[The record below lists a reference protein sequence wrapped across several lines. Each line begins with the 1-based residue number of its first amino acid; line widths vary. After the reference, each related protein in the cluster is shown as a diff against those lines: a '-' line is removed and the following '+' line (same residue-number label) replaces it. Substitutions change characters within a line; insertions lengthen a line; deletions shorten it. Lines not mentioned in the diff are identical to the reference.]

1 MDDIRLN
8 NRDVKIIIKHFL
20 NGMPNQQR
28 VYGLSFLLK
37 ANGEFKGKELLPL
50 NWFDPNDHR
59 TLLPKY
65 QELIENETQNF
76 TRIYKYIANTSEERV
91 GVLELKKDSDLI
103 EAVMLLSNPA
113 VKADFVSK
121 QTNNPLLFL
130 EREDIKRQKELDV
143 FDKKFE
149 VQKEIYANKDAEHV
163 LDKYIVIMGY
173 NPSNFENKAEKIVW
187 LLRQSEIDLDKI
199 YQAITMR
206 LEEQIASAFFNLAMQ
221 AGLISNITGQGYKY
235 GEVYMGHT
243 REEAMAWLQKPSNES
258 VKKAIIAQLPEKR
271 RLIIRDAYLNEIEFP
286 KTKETV
292 DPEISKTGKKKKIE
306 DIEKTVL

>member
-1 MDDIRLN
+1 MDEIRLN

-37 ANGEFKGKELLPL
+37 ANGDFKGKELLPL
-50 NWFDPNDHR
+50 NWFDPNDSR
-59 TLLPKY
+59 TLLPRY

-76 TRIYKYIANTSEERV
+76 SRIYKYIANTSEERV
-91 GVLELKKDSDLI
+91 GILDLKNDSDLI
-103 EAVMLLSNPA
+103 EAVMLLTNPA
-113 VKADFVSK
+113 VKADFINK

-130 EREDIKRQKELDV
+130 EREDIKRQKELDG

-149 VQKEIYANKDAEHV
+149 IQKEVYANKDAEHV

-173 NPSNFENKAEKIVW
+173 NPNNFESKTEKIVW
-187 LLRQSEIDLDKI
+187 LLRQSEIDLDKT

-206 LEEQIASAFFNLAMQ
+206 LEEQIAFAFFNLAIQ
-221 AGLISNITGQGYKY
+221 AGLISNIAGQGYKY

-243 REEAMAWLQKPSNES
+243 REEAMAWLEKPNNQSIKS
-258 VKKAIIAQLPEKR
+258 AILAQLPDKR
-271 RLIIRDAYLNEIEFP
+271 KRIISSAYTNAVEYP
-286 KTKETV
+286 QTKEV
-292 DPEISKTGKKKKIE
+292 AELESSKTGKKKKIE